1 MEAAGEESTVTDG
14 GGGEESD
21 ARREKLV
28 MGLFG
33 RRGPCWEGVRVARE
47 DGFTS
52 AACMLA
58 RTAATAGE
66 VRMGFSE
73 GIAG

>member
-14 GGGEESD
+14 GGEEESD

-33 RRGPCWEGVRVARE
+33 RRAPCWEEVRVARE